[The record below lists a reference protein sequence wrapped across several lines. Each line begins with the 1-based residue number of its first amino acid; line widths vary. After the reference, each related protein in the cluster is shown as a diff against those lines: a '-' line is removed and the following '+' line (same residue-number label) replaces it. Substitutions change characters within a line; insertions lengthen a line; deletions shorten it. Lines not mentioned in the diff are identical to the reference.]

1 MCSSDLGVGVVE
13 SAGTLGGY
21 GQAVVIRHNHGHS
34 TLYGHLSK
42 LMVKR
47 GQSVSQ
53 GQTLGLVGATGW
65 ATGPHLHFEFRVQ
78 GVHKDPAL
86 LARHSESVPVAP
98 QARAEFLRQ
107 ADRVAKQLA
116 SAAVAFADTP

>member
-1 MCSSDLGVGVVE
+1 MLFRS
-13 SAGTLGGY
+13 
-21 GQAVVIRHNHGHS
+21 
-34 TLYGHLSK
+34 
-42 LMVKR
+42 
-47 GQSVSQ
+47 
-53 GQTLGLVGATGW
+53 QTLGLVGATGW

-98 QARAEFLRQ
+98 HARAEFLRQ